1 MIFIGDLKVLD
12 MVEFDVIL
20 GMDCLVKHRVSVNCW
35 GKNVVFDLDEEV
47 RLAF

>member
-1 MIFIGDLKVLD
+1 MIFIGDLNVLD

-20 GMDCLVKHRVSVNCW
+20 GMNWLVKHRVSVNYW
-35 GKNVVFDLDEEV
+35 GKNVVFDLDKEV